1 VASANLCEVFTS
13 VEGEGI
19 YAGQPATFVRFS
31 GCNLCCSYCDTPQ
44 ARARCGEAVVQVG
57 AGGGRWTGERTAGRA
72 GEWAGVEAERLANPV
87 ELDRLVG
94 IVTGAVAG
102 DGVGAGT
109 GALARAGAG
118 GVTGGGGISPVAAVV
133 FTGGEPLIQAGF
145 AGAAA
150 RSLRMLG
157 WRVHLE
163 TNGSLPEALVV
174 VRDSVDFVSMDLK
187 LPSSQ
192 GGRGLWDEHRAFLE
206 ALSGKQVA
214 LKVVIAP
221 ETSLEEVDEA
231 ARLVA
236 GVNRFLP
243 VVLQPAFGE
252 VPAAGQELRGETG
265 DGAARPAVQARK
277 VMDALAL
284 ARRRLHDVRLSVQMH
299 KVLGVK

>member
-44 ARARCGEAVVQVG
+44 ARARCAEAVVQVG
-57 AGGGRWTGERTAGRA
+57 AEGGRGKGERAAGRVGGRA
-72 GEWAGVEAERLANPV
+72 GEWAGVEAERVTNPV

-94 IVTGAVAG
+94 IVTGA
-102 DGVGAGT
+102 GAG
-109 GALARAGAG
+109 R
-118 GVTGGGGISPVAAVV
+118 GGGGGAISPVAAVV
-133 FTGGEPLIQAGF
+133 FTGGEPLVQAEF
-145 AGAAA
+145 VGAAT

-163 TNGSLPEALVV
+163 TNGSLPEALVA

-243 VVLQPAFGE
+243 VVLQPAFE
-252 VPAAGQELRGETG
+252 WVAAAGQEPRGEAG
-265 DGAARPAVQARK
+265 AGAARPAVQARK

>member
-1 VASANLCEVFTS
+1 VT
-13 VEGEGI
+13 
-19 YAGQPATFVRFS
+19 
-31 GCNLCCSYCDTPQ
+31 
-44 ARARCGEAVVQVG
+44 
-57 AGGGRWTGERTAGRA
+57 
-72 GEWAGVEAERLANPV
+72 NPV

-94 IVTGAVAG
+94 IVTGA
-102 DGVGAGT
+102 GA
-109 GALARAGAG
+109 
-118 GVTGGGGISPVAAVV
+118 ISPVAVVV
-133 FTGGEPLIQAGF
+133 FTGGEPLVQAEF

-163 TNGSLPEALVV
+163 TNGSLPEALVA

-192 GGRGLWDEHRAFLE
+192 GGRALWDEHRAFLE
-206 ALSGKQVA
+206 ALSGRQVA

-252 VPAAGQELRGETG
+252 VPAAGQEPRGEAG
-265 DGAARPAVQARK
+265 AGAARPAVQARK